1 MALLLDCSDYRLI
14 SRLADFLRPQVE
26 TAQTL
31 QDLAPSR
38 LLEDLLKHRSTL
50 LPPQVERAQK
60 VLERAMPQRK
70 NTRPVDQ
77 RISRSK
83 LSVSGEDGR
92 EILRTQVPRTPSRAS
107 VPSSHTVER
116 SQGSSSDLDE
126 SAPVSVAAPLSGGPT
141 NSEKTA
147 ITEAEAPSALPVSIP
162 RQASHSTASGIGAGD
177 TGQVELESTQAK
189 RPASIVTQGQELGED
204 AIESKHEPVQTDD
217 VVLSLDNNNAGFANG
232 GARLSR
238 KRPVSKDLDQP
249 IQEGESSLRRN
260 ASGEAPKG
268 VVRGPRCE

>member
-1 MALLLDCSDYRLI
+1 MSVALLLRVLSDYGADLPRIL
-14 SRLADFLRPQVE
+14 DFLRPQVE

-38 LLEDLLKHRSTL
+38 ILEDLLKHRSAL
-50 LPPQVERAQK
+50 LPAQVERAQK

-70 NTRPVDQ
+70 NTRPIDQ

-107 VPSSHTVER
+107 VPSIHTVER
-116 SQGSSSDLDE
+116 GNESGRDE
-126 SAPVSVAAPLSGGPT
+126 SSPVTSGEPSDSGQRVG
-141 NSEKTA
+141 SEP
-147 ITEAEAPSALPVSIP
+147 EALP
-162 RQASHSTASGIGAGD
+162 STAGD
-177 TGQVELESTQAK
+177 TSAVEHAQVEPETQQTMESTSVATETHE
-189 RPASIVTQGQELGED
+189 VD
-204 AIESKHEPVQTDD
+204 ATIDEPVQADD
-217 VVLSLDNNNAGFANG
+217 VVLSLDNDNAGFANG

-249 IQEGESSLRRN
+249 IQEGDSSLRRN